1 MWRFQNSTFN
11 QDPLTDAFTDFC
23 FHQFKELVRH
33 YKQLDDK
40 SEWGFAQFCVQNFL
54 NGGYRMVRYKLS
66 PIEKAYLSD
75 AIAYLETHAVSLW
88 QDYEQNL
95 DYRKEL
101 GISYIWIPRL
111 KELYRKPPTNHWE
124 LNLVFGT
131 LECFMVLE
139 EKKLL

>member
-1 MWRFQNSTFN
+1 MWSFQNSTFD

-33 YKQLDDK
+33 YKLLSDK
-40 SEWGFAQFCVQNFL
+40 TEWGFAQFCVQNFL
-54 NGGYRMVRYKLS
+54 DGGSRMVKYKLS
-66 PIEKAYLSD
+66 PIEKAYLKD
-75 AIAYLETHAVSLW
+75 AITYLEKNAISLW
-88 QDYEQNL
+88 QDYEQNP

-101 GISYIWIPRL
+101 GISYIWIPQL
-111 KELYRKPPTNHWE
+111 KELYRKPPVNHWE
-124 LNLVFGT
+124 LNLVFGV